1 MRTAADLARS
11 HCSRRRGSAAFSK
24 CGFCSRE
31 WGERTNLGHL
41 GTPRSIHVAAVPGC
55 AYFNRQLSRMSALD
69 LMLAHT
75 PHTARMGP
83 RRPPTTPFYIRLI
96 SKQGAD
102 CVHSFPL
109 FSTVSELLQVETGC
123 TRLERQTRTARHTRL
138 HRTSTQGL
146 KNNTTRGT
154 TRSRSRRPAL
164 YTRRRGVST
173 PAAGGPAL
181 DEHAGET
188 GHPSCQLRAANA
200 TLGCEKDAQLGR
212 DAE

>member
-1 MRTAADLARS
+1 MWILLKGMGGKDESGSSRYATLYTCRGRTRLCVFQPTTVAHECPGPDV
-11 HCSRRRGSAAFSK
+11 
-24 CGFCSRE
+24 
-31 WGERTNLGHL
+31 
-41 GTPRSIHVAAVPGC
+41 GT
-55 AYFNRQLSRMSALD
+55 
-69 LMLAHT
+69 HT
-75 PHTARMGP
+75 PHRAHGAATASYHTVLYTADLETRCGL
-83 RRPPTTPFYIRLI
+83 RPLF
-96 SKQGAD
+96 S
-102 CVHSFPL
+102 SFPL
-109 FSTVSELLQVETGC
+109 FSAVSELLQVETGC

>member
-1 MRTAADLARS
+1 MWILLKGMGGKDESGSSRYATLYTCRGRTRLCVFQPTTVAHECPGPDV
-11 HCSRRRGSAAFSK
+11 
-24 CGFCSRE
+24 
-31 WGERTNLGHL
+31 
-41 GTPRSIHVAAVPGC
+41 GT
-55 AYFNRQLSRMSALD
+55 
-69 LMLAHT
+69 HT
-75 PHTARMGP
+75 PHRAHGAATASYH
-83 RRPPTTPFYIRLI
+83 TVLYT
-96 SKQGAD
+96 AD
-102 CVHSFPL
+102 L
-109 FSTVSELLQVETGC
+109 E